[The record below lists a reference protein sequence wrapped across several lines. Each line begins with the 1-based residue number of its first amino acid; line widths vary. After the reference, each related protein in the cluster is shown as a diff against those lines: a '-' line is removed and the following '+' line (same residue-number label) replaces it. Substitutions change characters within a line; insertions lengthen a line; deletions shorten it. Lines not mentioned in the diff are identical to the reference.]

1 MYQPITLHWRQHMAP
16 TDNPPSVA
24 SSWVTH
30 SILAELDS
38 NDQAPV
44 VEALWRLRV
53 VIRRD
58 DDVDAAPW
66 SATVRYVVESSHRG
80 SLGQLDWTPITAHS
94 THDQALA
101 CIERQAR
108 RLGVGIG

>member
-16 TDNPPSVA
+16 EDSPPSIA

-38 NDQAPV
+38 NDQEPV
-44 VEALWRLRV
+44 VESLWRVKV
-53 VIRRD
+53 VVRRD

-66 SATVRYVVESSHRG
+66 SYTVRYVIEASHRNG
-80 SLGQLDWTPITAHS
+80 LGNLDWCPVSAYR

-101 CIERQAR
+101 CLERQAR
-108 RLGVGIG
+108 RLGVTPR